1 MSEDCNIKK
10 IRNNCYRQ
18 SKEQGE
24 FMLQLRVPGAV
35 MESKWLDL
43 VRHVCETW
51 GNGSFHIG
59 LRQTLNIPCIK
70 SENIP
75 AVNAYIKPF
84 LDEIECTLCGVEMN
98 TDNGYPYIA
107 PRNIMACIGG
117 IHCIK
122 GNINTQEIA
131 HKMEKIIYPNP
142 YHIKISVAGC
152 PNDCA
157 KAHFQDFG
165 VIGCTKPVYDIDRC
179 IGCGACVRKCSQAA
193 TRVLKLNDK
202 HKVEKDICCC
212 VGCGECVVA
221 CPTGAWH
228 RPDKQFYKI
237 MVGGRTGKQ
246 YPRMGKMF
254 ANWLTEDCVLAIL
267 KNWPAFSDWVLG
279 GKPVYIHGGHLID
292 RAGYQKFKDF
302 MLQGVTLNK
311 EAMIAENMNWA
322 ETEYRSNIHVKP
334 LEQHQCVR

>member
-59 LRQTLNIPCIK
+59 LRQTLNIPCIRAE
-70 SENIP
+70 SIP

-84 LDEIECTLCGVEMN
+84 LDEIECSICGVEMN

-122 GNINTQEIA
+122 ANINTQDIA

-165 VIGCTKPVYDIDRC
+165 IIGCTKPVYDIDRC
-179 IGCGACVRKCSQAA
+179 IGCGACVKKCSQAA

-202 HKVEKDICCC
+202 HKIDKDTCCC
-212 VGCGECVVA
+212 VGCGECVIA

-228 RPDKQFYKI
+228 RPNRQFYKI
-237 MVGGRTGKQ
+237 LIGGRTGKQ

-302 MLQGVTLNK
+302 MLKDVTLNP
-311 EAMIAENMNWA
+311 EAMIAENINWA

-334 LEQHQCVR
+334 LEQHQSVR